1 MGHLASSDATV
12 ASPPQKE
19 VETSEKMHINEV
31 RNLWKKR
38 GQRIVLAP
46 SLATQKTENL

>member
-31 RNLWKKR
+31 QNLWKKEAR
-38 GQRIVLAP
+38 ELC
-46 SLATQKTENL
+46 